1 MEARTPHPLDAWELE
16 HGDRALAEGW
26 GLFEVSHPGHDAI
39 EIERVDD
46 SVAFADD
53 DEAGAFVIISAWL
66 GDPTAKAA
74 IDLLFEQKCYQAIAE
89 AAAAFV
95 QAGYDVRPPYD
106 ADELTRRMS
115 AAADMVAG
123 GDAFHGVAAR
133 HLPLMP
139 AITINETARVDPA
152 TGIVVYTNAEADRA
166 YRLFEL
172 NEVPKHEWMVRLILH
187 ATDTQPARFADV
199 QLTLRP
205 VGLDALRLTFRE
217 TNSDDQPIGPT
228 RSVPLSAIDAIVI
241 Y

>member
-95 QAGYDVRPPYD
+95 QAGYD
-106 ADELTRRMS
+106 
-115 AAADMVAG
+115 DMVAG

-152 TGIVVYTNAEADRA
+152 TGIVVYTNAEADHA

-172 NEVPKHEWMVRLILH
+172 NDEPDRRWHARLIFHPIDAPPVL
-187 ATDTQPARFADV
+187 TADV

-217 TNSDDQPIGPT
+217 TNSDDEPIGPT

>member
-95 QAGYDVRPPYD
+95 QAGYD
-106 ADELTRRMS
+106 
-115 AAADMVAG
+115 DMVAG

-187 ATDTQPARFADV
+187 ATDTRPARFADV
-199 QLTLRP
+199 VLNNE
-205 VGLDALRLTFRE
+205 GLDLSGYMRAWFHE
-217 TNSDDQPIGPT
+217 TNSDDEPTGPV
-228 RSVPLSAIDAIVI
+228 RHIPLSAIDAIVV

>member
-1 MEARTPHPLDAWELE
+1 MDARAPHPLDAWQLE
-16 HGDRALAEGW
+16 HGDRAYAEGW
-26 GLFEVSHPGHDAI
+26 GLFEVGHPGHDAI
-39 EIERVDD
+39 EIEFDAERDI
-46 SVAFADD
+46 FADD
-53 DEAGAFVIISAWL
+53 DEAGAYVIASAWL
-66 GDPTAKAA
+66 GDPTAKSA

-95 QAGYDVRPPYD
+95 QVGYDAMTDGTSVSDVDISP
-106 ADELTRRMS
+106 
-115 AAADMVAG
+115 
-123 GDAFHGVAAR
+123 R
-133 HLPLMP
+133 HQPLMP
-139 AITINETARVDPA
+139 AIVVNETSHLDPA

-172 NEVPKHEWMVRLILH
+172 NDEPARRWHARLIFHL
-187 ATDTQPARFADV
+187 TDTQPARFADV